1 MRRKDREV
9 LGDENIAKIIEQC
22 TTCHVAMTDDA
33 NASMPYVIPLSFGYS
48 LTDSVLELYFHCA
61 HVGKKL
67 DCIRKNPNVAFSMCV
82 ENRIEI
88 HEDAYCKSGR
98 FYASVVG
105 QGKAEIV
112 EDVAEKCRGLSLLM
126 ERQAASAPQHFASA
140 QCSQPPASAHS
151 MQSAA
156 PQATSFAQSAEVPQ
170 HSGSA
175 QCMHAVSAHKFEFTP
190 EQAATVTVFKITST
204 NFTGKAK
211 NDNAQKC

>member
-33 NASMPYVIPLSFGYS
+33 DASLPYVIPLSFGYNLS
-48 LTDSVLELYFHCA
+48 SGVLELYFHCA

-88 HEDAYCKSGR
+88 HEDVYCKSGR

-112 EDVAEKCRGLSLLM
+112 EDVTEKCRGLSLLM
-126 ERQAASAPQHFASA
+126 ERQAAAPHH
-140 QCSQPPASAHS
+140 PDSAHS
-151 MQSAA
+151 TQTTA
-156 PQATSFAQSAEVPQ
+156 P
-170 HSGSA
+170 
-175 QCMHAVSAHKFEFTP
+175 HKFQFTP
-190 EQAATVTVFKITST
+190 EQASTVTVFKITST

-211 NDNAQKC
+211 NDKAQKC

>member
-33 NASMPYVIPLSFGYS
+33 DASMPYVIPLSFGYNLNS
-48 LTDSVLELYFHCA
+48 GVLELYFHCA

-88 HEDAYCKSGR
+88 HEDVYCKSGR

-105 QGKAEIV
+105 QGKAEII
-112 EDVAEKCRGLSLLM
+112 EDITEKCRGLSLLM
-126 ERQAASAPQHFASA
+126 ERQAARSA
-140 QCSQPPASAHS
+140 QCSQSTSSAHS
-151 MQSAA
+151 MQSAI
-156 PQATSFAQSAEVPQ
+156 P
-170 HSGSA
+170 
-175 QCMHAVSAHKFEFTP
+175 HKFEFTP
-190 EQAATVTVFKITST
+190 AHAAAVTVIKITST

-211 NDNAQKC
+211 NDKAQKC

>member
-22 TTCHVAMTDDA
+22 TTCHVAMVDDA
-33 NASMPYVIPLSFGYS
+33 GVPYVIPLSFGYS
-48 LTDSVLELYFHCA
+48 LKDGILELYFHCA

-88 HEDAYCKSGR
+88 HEDVYCKSGR

-112 EDVAEKCRGLSLLM
+112 EDVSEKCHGLSLLM
-126 ERQAASAPQHFASA
+126 ERQAAGAAHGSSSAP
-140 QCSQPPASAHS
+140 S
-151 MQSAA
+151 MYA
-156 PQATSFAQSAEVPQ
+156 P
-170 HSGSA
+170 
-175 QCMHAVSAHKFEFTP
+175 HKFEFMHA
-190 EQAATVTVFKITST
+190 QAAAVTVFKITST

-211 NDNAQKC
+211 SE

>member
-9 LGDENIAKIIEQC
+9 LGDKNIAKIIGQC
-22 TTCHVAMTDDA
+22 TTCHVAMMDDA
-33 NASMPYVIPLSFGYS
+33 NADVPYVIPLSFGYN
-48 LTDSVLELYFHCA
+48 LKDGVLELYFHCA

-88 HEDAYCKSGR
+88 HEDVYCKSGR

-112 EDVAEKCRGLSLLM
+112 EDSAEKCRGLSLLM
-126 ERQAASAPQHFASA
+126 ERQSAGASHPVAP
-140 QCSQPPASAHS
+140 
-151 MQSAA
+151 
-156 PQATSFAQSAEVPQ
+156 
-170 HSGSA
+170 
-175 QCMHAVSAHKFEFTP
+175 HKFEFTP
-190 EQAATVTVFKITST
+190 EQAATVTVFKITSR

-211 NDNAQKC
+211 PKA

>member
-22 TTCHVAMTDDA
+22 TTCHVAMMDDA
-33 NASMPYVIPLSFGYS
+33 GVPYVIPLSFGYS
-48 LTDSVLELYFHCA
+48 LKNGFLELYFHCA

-88 HEDAYCKSGR
+88 HEDVYCKSGR

-112 EDVAEKCRGLSLLM
+112 EDTAEKCRGLSLLM
-126 ERQAASAPQHFASA
+126 ERHAGAS
-140 QCSQPPASAHS
+140 
-151 MQSAA
+151 QSAGA
-156 PQATSFAQSAEVPQ
+156 P
-170 HSGSA
+170 
-175 QCMHAVSAHKFEFTP
+175 HKFEFTP
-190 EQAATVTVFKITST
+190 AQAAAVTVFKITST

-211 NDNAQKC
+211 SE

>member
-22 TTCHVAMTDDA
+22 TTCHVAMVDDA
-33 NASMPYVIPLSFGYS
+33 NADMPYVIPLSFGYS
-48 LTDSVLELYFHCA
+48 LNDSVLELYFHCA

-88 HEDAYCKSGR
+88 HEEAYCKSGR

-126 ERQAASAPQHFASA
+126 KRQAASSVHSPQS
-140 QCSQPPASAHS
+140 SGSAHS
-151 MQSAA
+151 TQSAI
-156 PQATSFAQSAEVPQ
+156 P
-170 HSGSA
+170 
-175 QCMHAVSAHKFEFTP
+175 HKFEFTP
-190 EQAATVTVFKITST
+190 EQAASVTVFKITST

-211 NDNAQKC
+211 NDKAPKC

>member
-22 TTCHVAMTDDA
+22 TTCHIAMEDDTDA
-33 NASMPYVIPLSFGYS
+33 GMPYVIPMSFGYS
-48 LTDSVLELYFHCA
+48 LKGGVLELYFHCA

-88 HEDAYCKSGR
+88 HEDVYCKSGR

-112 EDVAEKCRGLSLLM
+112 EDSTEKCHGLSLLM
-126 ERQAASAPQHFASA
+126 ERQAAGAA
-140 QCSQPPASAHS
+140 QQMHAAGAAHGS
-151 MQSAA
+151 S
-156 PQATSFAQSAEVPQ
+156 SAQSAKP
-170 HSGSA
+170 A
-175 QCMHAVSAHKFEFTP
+175 QPMHATPHKFEFTP
-190 EQAATVTVFKITST
+190 TQAAAVTVLKITSM

-211 NDNAQKC
+211 AEK

>member
-1 MRRKDREV
+1 MRRNDREV

-22 TTCHVAMTDDA
+22 TTCHIAMVDDA
-33 NASMPYVIPLSFGYS
+33 DADMPYVIPLSFGYS
-48 LTDSVLELYFHCA
+48 LKGGLLELYFHCA

-88 HEDAYCKSGR
+88 HEDVYCKSGR

-112 EDVAEKCRGLSLLM
+112 EDTAEKCRGLSLLM
-126 ERQAASAPQHFASA
+126 ERQAAGTPQSAGAPQSAHAQQPAGSAP
-140 QCSQPPASAHS
+140 S
-151 MQSAA
+151 MHAA
-156 PQATSFAQSAEVPQ
+156 P
-170 HSGSA
+170 
-175 QCMHAVSAHKFEFTP
+175 HKFEFTP
-190 EQAATVTVFKITST
+190 AQAAAVTVFKITSK

-211 NDNAQKC
+211 TER

>member
-22 TTCHVAMTDDA
+22 TTCHVAMVDDA
-33 NASMPYVIPLSFGYS
+33 GVPYVIPLSFGYS
-48 LTDSVLELYFHCA
+48 LNSGVLELYFHCA

-88 HEDAYCKSGR
+88 HEDVYCKSGR

-112 EDVAEKCRGLSLLM
+112 EDVYEKCHGLSLLM
-126 ERQAASAPQHFASA
+126 DRQAAGAPQ
-140 QCSQPPASAHS
+140 SAHALQPS
-151 MQSAA
+151 G
-156 PQATSFAQSAEVPQ
+156 PAQSMHVP
-170 HSGSA
+170 
-175 QCMHAVSAHKFEFTP
+175 HKFEFTP
-190 EQAATVTVFKITST
+190 AQAAAVTVFKITST

-211 NDNAQKC
+211 AEK

>member
-22 TTCHVAMTDDA
+22 TTCYVAMMDDVDA
-33 NASMPYVIPLSFGYS
+33 RMPYVIPLSFGYS
-48 LTDSVLELYFHCA
+48 LKDGVLELYFHCA

-88 HEDAYCKSGR
+88 HEDNYCKSGR
-98 FYASVVG
+98 FYASIVG

-126 ERQAASAPQHFASA
+126 ERQAAGDPHA
-140 QCSQPPASAHS
+140 
-151 MQSAA
+151 
-156 PQATSFAQSAEVPQ
+156 
-170 HSGSA
+170 SGSA
-175 QCMHAVSAHKFEFTP
+175 PSMHVPHKFEFTP

-204 NFTGKAK
+204 NFTGKSKPGVTGVASEHP
-211 NDNAQKC
+211 

>member
-22 TTCHVAMTDDA
+22 TTCHVALMDDD

-48 LTDSVLELYFHCA
+48 LNSGVLELYFHCA

-88 HEDAYCKSGR
+88 HEDVYCKSGR

-126 ERQAASAPQHFASA
+126 ERQAAAPHHPNSA
-140 QCSQPPASAHS
+140 QCPHS
-151 MQSAA
+151 TQSAT
-156 PQATSFAQSAEVPQ
+156 P
-170 HSGSA
+170 
-175 QCMHAVSAHKFEFTP
+175 HKFEFTP

-211 NDNAQKC
+211 NDKAQKC

>member
-22 TTCHVAMTDDA
+22 TTCHVAMVDDA
-33 NASMPYVIPLSFGYS
+33 GVPYVIPLSFGYS
-48 LTDSVLELYFHCA
+48 LKDSILELYFHCA

-88 HEDAYCKSGR
+88 HEDVYCKSGL

-112 EDVAEKCRGLSLLM
+112 EDSAEKCRGLSLLM
-126 ERQAASAPQHFASA
+126 ERQAAGAPQSASSAP
-140 QCSQPPASAHS
+140 S
-151 MQSAA
+151 MHAA
-156 PQATSFAQSAEVPQ
+156 P
-170 HSGSA
+170 
-175 QCMHAVSAHKFEFTP
+175 HKFEFTP

-211 NDNAQKC
+211 SE

>member
-9 LGDENIAKIIEQC
+9 LGDENIAKIIGQC
-22 TTCHVAMTDDA
+22 TTCHVAMMDDA
-33 NASMPYVIPLSFGYS
+33 NADVPYVIPLSFGYN
-48 LTDSVLELYFHCA
+48 LKDGVLELYFHCA

-88 HEDAYCKSGR
+88 HEDVYCKSGR

-126 ERQAASAPQHFASA
+126 ERQAASSA
-140 QCSQPPASAHS
+140 YSS
-151 MQSAA
+151 QSAA
-156 PQATSFAQSAEVPQ
+156 PRR
-170 HSGSA
+170 
-175 QCMHAVSAHKFEFTP
+175 FEFTP
-190 EQAATVTVFKITST
+190 EQATTVTVFKITST
-204 NFTGKAK
+204 CFIGKSKPGVTGA
-211 NDNAQKC
+211 APEHP

>member
-9 LGDENIAKIIEQC
+9 LGDGNIAKIIEQC
-22 TTCHVAMTDDA
+22 TTCHVAMIDDA
-33 NASMPYVIPLSFGYS
+33 NVGMPYVIPMSFGYS
-48 LTDSVLELYFHCA
+48 LKDGVLELYFHCA

-88 HEDAYCKSGR
+88 REDVYCKSGR

-126 ERQAASAPQHFASA
+126 ERQAAGALQSASSAPSMHAAS
-140 QCSQPPASAHS
+140 
-151 MQSAA
+151 QSAA
-156 PQATSFAQSAEVPQ
+156 PR
-170 HSGSA
+170 
-175 QCMHAVSAHKFEFTP
+175 KFEFTP

-211 NDNAQKC
+211 AE

>member
-33 NASMPYVIPLSFGYS
+33 DPSMPYIIPLSFGYS
-48 LTDSVLELYFHCA
+48 LNNGVLELYFHCA

-88 HEDAYCKSGR
+88 HEDVYCKSGR

-112 EDVAEKCRGLSLLM
+112 EDIAEKCRGLSLLM
-126 ERQAASAPQHFASA
+126 ERQAAAPHHPDST
-140 QCSQPPASAHS
+140 
-151 MQSAA
+151 QSAI
-156 PQATSFAQSAEVPQ
+156 P
-170 HSGSA
+170 
-175 QCMHAVSAHKFEFTP
+175 HKFEFTP

-204 NFTGKAK
+204 YFTGKAK
-211 NDNAQKC
+211 NDTAQKC

>member
-22 TTCHVAMTDDA
+22 TTCHVALMDDD

-48 LTDSVLELYFHCA
+48 LNSGVLELYFHCA

-88 HEDAYCKSGR
+88 HEDVYCKSGR

-105 QGKAEIV
+105 HGKAEIV
-112 EDVAEKCRGLSLLM
+112 EECLFAIYWPDVTSHICASL
-126 ERQAASAPQHFASA
+126 EI
-140 QCSQPPASAHS
+140 
-151 MQSAA
+151 
-156 PQATSFAQSAEVPQ
+156 
-170 HSGSA
+170 
-175 QCMHAVSAHKFEFTP
+175 FTRFLRENP
-190 EQAATVTVFKITST
+190 S
-204 NFTGKAK
+204 
-211 NDNAQKC
+211 

>member
-33 NASMPYVIPLSFGYS
+33 DPSMPYIIPLSFGYNLNS
-48 LTDSVLELYFHCA
+48 GVLELYFHCA

-67 DCIRKNPNVAFSMCV
+67 DCIRKNSNVAFSMCV

-88 HEDAYCKSGR
+88 HEDVYCKSGR

-112 EDVAEKCRGLSLLM
+112 EDVTEKCRGLSLLM
-126 ERQAASAPQHFASA
+126 ERQATGSTQH
-140 QCSQPPASAHS
+140 PNSAHS
-151 MQSAA
+151 TQS
-156 PQATSFAQSAEVPQ
+156 TSP
-170 HSGSA
+170 
-175 QCMHAVSAHKFEFTP
+175 HKFEFTP
-190 EQAATVTVFKITST
+190 AQAAAVTVIKITST

-211 NDNAQKC
+211 NDNTQKC

>member
-22 TTCHVAMTDDA
+22 TTCHVAMVDDA
-33 NASMPYVIPLSFGYS
+33 GVPYVIPLSFGYS
-48 LTDSVLELYFHCA
+48 LNNGVLELYFHCA

-88 HEDAYCKSGR
+88 HKDNYCKSGR

-126 ERQAASAPQHFASA
+126 ERQAAGAT
-140 QCSQPPASAHS
+140 
-151 MQSAA
+151 QSAT
-156 PQATSFAQSAEVPQ
+156 P
-170 HSGSA
+170 
-175 QCMHAVSAHKFEFTP
+175 HKFEFTP

-211 NDNAQKC
+211 SE

>member
-22 TTCHVAMTDDA
+22 TTCHVAMMDDA
-33 NASMPYVIPLSFGYS
+33 GVPYVIPLSFGYS
-48 LTDSVLELYFHCA
+48 LKNGFLELYFHCA

-88 HEDAYCKSGR
+88 HEDVYCKSGR

-126 ERQAASAPQHFASA
+126 ERQAAGAAL
-140 QCSQPPASAHS
+140 SAHARQPS
-151 MQSAA
+151 GSEHSTQSAA
-156 PQATSFAQSAEVPQ
+156 SSV
-170 HSGSA
+170 
-175 QCMHAVSAHKFEFTP
+175 HAAPHKFEFTP
-190 EQAATVTVFKITST
+190 AQAAAVTVLKITST

-211 NDNAQKC
+211 SEK

>member
-9 LGDENIAKIIEQC
+9 LGDENIAKIVEQC
-22 TTCHVAMTDDA
+22 TTCHVALMDDDD
-33 NASMPYVIPLSFGYS
+33 ASMPYVIPLSFGYNLNS
-48 LTDSVLELYFHCA
+48 GVLELYFHCA

-88 HEDAYCKSGR
+88 HEEAYCKSGR

-112 EDVAEKCRGLSLLM
+112 EDIAEKCRGLSLLM
-126 ERQAASAPQHFASA
+126 ERQTAGVPQH
-140 QCSQPPASAHS
+140 PNSAHS
-151 MQSAA
+151 TQSGA
-156 PQATSFAQSAEVPQ
+156 P
-170 HSGSA
+170 
-175 QCMHAVSAHKFEFTP
+175 HKFQFTP
-190 EQAATVTVFKITST
+190 EQAASVTVFKITST

>member
-22 TTCHVAMTDDA
+22 TTCNIAMTDDA
-33 NASMPYVIPLSFGYS
+33 EASMPYVIPLSFGYN
-48 LTDSVLELYFHCA
+48 LNNGVLELYFHCA

-88 HEDAYCKSGR
+88 HEEAYCKSGR

-112 EDVAEKCRGLSLLM
+112 DDIAEKCRGLSLLM
-126 ERQAASAPQHFASA
+126 ERQA
-140 QCSQPPASAHS
+140 
-151 MQSAA
+151 
-156 PQATSFAQSAEVPQ
+156 TGVP
-170 HSGSA
+170 
-175 QCMHAVSAHKFEFTP
+175 HKFEFTP
-190 EQAATVTVFKITST
+190 EQAASVTVFKITST

-211 NDNAQKC
+211 NNNAQKC

>member
-22 TTCHVAMTDDA
+22 TTCHVAMVDDTNA
-33 NASMPYVIPLSFGYS
+33 NMPYVIPLSFGYS
-48 LTDSVLELYFHCA
+48 LNNGVLELYFHCA

-67 DCIRKNPNVAFSMCV
+67 DCIRKNPNIAFSMCV

-88 HEDAYCKSGR
+88 HEDVYCKSGR

-112 EDVAEKCRGLSLLM
+112 ENVAEKCRGLSLLM
-126 ERQAASAPQHFASA
+126 ERQAARAPYH
-140 QCSQPPASAHS
+140 PGSAHS
-151 MQSAA
+151 ASSAH
-156 PQATSFAQSAEVPQ
+156 SAEISH

-175 QCMHAVSAHKFEFTP
+175 QFSVSTHSTQSTSPHKFEFTP

-211 NDNAQKC
+211 NDKAQKC

>member
-22 TTCHVAMTDDA
+22 TTCHVAMMDDTA
-33 NASMPYVIPLSFGYS
+33 AGMPYVIPMSFGYS
-48 LTDSVLELYFHCA
+48 LKDGALELYFHCA

-67 DCIRKNPNVAFSMCV
+67 DCIRKNPNVAFSMCI

-88 HEDAYCKSGR
+88 HEDVYCKNGR

-112 EDVAEKCRGLSLLM
+112 EDSTEKCRGLSLLM
-126 ERQAASAPQHFASA
+126 ERQAAGAVHGSS
-140 QCSQPPASAHS
+140 S
-151 MQSAA
+151 
-156 PQATSFAQSAEVPQ
+156 AQSAKPAP
-170 HSGSA
+170 S
-175 QCMHAVSAHKFEFTP
+175 MHAPHKFEFTP
-190 EQAATVTVFKITST
+190 AQAAAVTVFKITST

>member
-22 TTCHVAMTDDA
+22 TTCHVAMVDDTNA
-33 NASMPYVIPLSFGYS
+33 NMPYVIPLSFGYS
-48 LTDSVLELYFHCA
+48 LNNGVLELYFHCA

-67 DCIRKNPNVAFSMCV
+67 DCIRKNPNIAFSMCV

-88 HEDAYCKSGR
+88 HEDVYCKSGR

-112 EDVAEKCRGLSLLM
+112 EDVTEKCHGLSLLM
-126 ERQAASAPQHFASA
+126 ERQAVNASQHPDSA
-140 QCSQPPASAHS
+140 QCSQSTSSARS
-151 MQSAA
+151 MQSVI
-156 PQATSFAQSAEVPQ
+156 P
-170 HSGSA
+170 
-175 QCMHAVSAHKFEFTP
+175 HKFEFTP
-190 EQAATVTVFKITST
+190 EQAATVTVLKITST

-211 NDNAQKC
+211 NDHAQKC

>member
-22 TTCHVAMTDDA
+22 TTCHVALMDDD

-48 LTDSVLELYFHCA
+48 LNSGVLELYFHCA

-88 HEDAYCKSGR
+88 HEEAYCKSGR

-112 EDVAEKCRGLSLLM
+112 ENITEKCRGLSLLM
-126 ERQAASAPQHFASA
+126 KRQAAKAPQSASFT
-140 QCSQPPASAHS
+140 HS
-151 MQSAA
+151 MQSAS
-156 PQATSFAQSAEVPQ
+156 PHQ
-170 HSGSA
+170 
-175 QCMHAVSAHKFEFTP
+175 FEFTP

-211 NDNAQKC
+211 NDKAQKC

>member
-33 NASMPYVIPLSFGYS
+33 DASMPYVIPLSFGYR
-48 LTDSVLELYFHCA
+48 LTDGVLELYFHCA

-67 DCIRKNPNVAFSMCV
+67 DCIRKNPNVAFSMSV

-88 HEDAYCKSGR
+88 HEDVYCKSGR

-112 EDVAEKCRGLSLLM
+112 EDVAEKCRGLTLLM
-126 ERQAASAPQHFASA
+126 ERQAANAPQHPGSAYSASSA
-140 QCSQPPASAHS
+140 QSAEISHHS
-151 MQSAA
+151 SSAQSTQSAA
-156 PQATSFAQSAEVPQ
+156 P
-170 HSGSA
+170 
-175 QCMHAVSAHKFEFTP
+175 HKFEFTP
-190 EQAATVTVFKITST
+190 AQAAAVTVIKITST

>member
-1 MRRKDREV
+1 MRCKDREV
-9 LGDENIAKIIEQC
+9 LGDENIAKIIDLC
-22 TTCHVAMTDDA
+22 TTCHVAMVDDA
-33 NASMPYVIPLSFGYS
+33 GVPYVIPLSFGYS
-48 LTDSVLELYFHCA
+48 LNNGVLELYFHCA

-88 HEDAYCKSGR
+88 HKDNYCKSGR

-126 ERQAASAPQHFASA
+126 ERQAAGAAHGSSSA
-140 QCSQPPASAHS
+140 QL
-151 MQSAA
+151 MLAA
-156 PQATSFAQSAEVPQ
+156 P
-170 HSGSA
+170 
-175 QCMHAVSAHKFEFTP
+175 HKFEFTP
-190 EQAATVTVFKITST
+190 EQAAAVTVFKITST

-211 NDNAQKC
+211 SEK